1 MDHMPN
7 AAEHEKTHDRFIQA
21 IAVFKFLKAALFV
34 LAALGAFGLMQ
45 QGLADRARE
54 WGSALAFTSG
64 QQLLRRAIVF
74 ITGLSKERIGALGLV
89 ALFYAA
95 LFATEGVG
103 LWKEKRWAEYLT
115 VIATGSLIPLE
126 IWETV
131 RHPTAIRFA
140 TFVINVAVVVY
151 LVVRLRRPRGAK
163 ATRTVS
169 SPTVARAATGATPE
183 PERSTAG

>member
-1 MDHMPN
+1 MSLTTTTDEP
-7 AAEHEKTHDRFIQA
+7 KGHDRFMQA
-21 IAVFKFLKAALFV
+21 IAIFKFLKAILFV

-64 QQLLRRAIVF
+64 QHIVRRGIMFV
-74 ITGLSKERIGALGLV
+74 TGLSRQKIGALGLV

-103 LWKEKRWAEYLT
+103 LWREKRWAEYLT
-115 VIATGSLIPLE
+115 VVATGSLIPLE
-126 IWETV
+126 VWEMV
-131 RHPTAIRFA
+131 HRPTPVKFA

-151 LVVRLRRPRGAK
+151 LIVRLRRPRGAH
-163 ATRTVS
+163 A
-169 SPTVARAATGATPE
+169 ARAAAPNAGRAAKAATTE
-183 PERSTAG
+183 PERSIAG